1 MELAPRYCR
10 SCGSRILIKNVCH
23 NCNKDPLK
31 GENYCYDCGSLTP
44 NPNSCLNCGARYKR
58 SFPLNLALI
67 IGSVLLIA
75 VAATVY
81 FLSGSE
87 KTTSPPQEKQI
98 AQSTNSDET
107 RKQELPQTKDTIVN
121 KPIIETKPAADTT
134 TLIVNKPKDTTVTKP
149 LPADTT
155 KKTGINIFSSREI
168 NGYKVHCAYFGNQ
181 RSQILFFIAN
191 ESGYIKVNGKIVELQ
206 RKSKG
211 VDQAVFEGPQYK
223 ATLTIEGL
231 TGSEKEWLAS
241 CTLTVKDLVQN
252 KSSKHKVYS
261 SCIEL

>member
-168 NGYKVHCAYFGNQ
+168 
-181 RSQILFFIAN
+181 
-191 ESGYIKVNGKIVELQ
+191 KVNGKIVELQ